1 MSSKVPNSS
10 VLLPSKHSKS
20 WFIFYRS
27 KPCKFFPIGKC
38 RYGRKC
44 RFRHDSCDS
53 KIVESINQLQHRTM
67 ETGKELHEFKEI
79 INEQNKIM
87 KMQALEIQNLK
98 KSLENFTTFISAM
111 SEKQLEFNSQQFEN
125 QSERI
130 KAQTIE
136 ISKIQ
141 KCFENHWELL
151 NIFQSMSPQQACDS
165 NHEDL
170 LSATASTSSLPTQD
184 ANLSPLVSREEQ
196 KLCGLCNIPAKLRC
210 TRCKKVH
217 YCSSKHQAE
226 HWKHH
231 KKKCNQDK
239 VNSDVEDT
247 SMTLKQHLI
256 NVRDQFS
263 TPVSD
268 EDFESLL
275 KEIED
280 DELTKIGI

>member
-1 MSSKVPNSS
+1 
-10 VLLPSKHSKS
+10 
-20 WFIFYRS
+20 
-27 KPCKFFPIGKC
+27 
-38 RYGRKC
+38 
-44 RFRHDSCDS
+44 
-53 KIVESINQLQHRTM
+53 
-67 ETGKELHEFKEI
+67 
-79 INEQNKIM
+79 M
-87 KMQALEIQNLK
+87 KLQALEI
-98 KSLENFTTFISAM
+98 
-111 SEKQLEFNSQQFEN
+111 
-125 QSERI
+125 
-130 KAQTIE
+130 
-136 ISKIQ
+136 
-141 KCFENHWELL
+141 
-151 NIFQSMSPQQACDS
+151 D
-165 NHEDL
+165 
-170 LSATASTSSLPTQD
+170 
-184 ANLSPLVSREEQ
+184 
-196 KLCGLCNIPAKLRC
+196 AKLRC

-231 KKKCNQDK
+231 KKQCNQDK